1 MIHPQIDRRAVFSP
15 HDRSVPRSAHVSC
28 QIQKA
33 ATAVTGPC
41 QVLVE
46 LVGVVTLV
54 VVLVTVV
61 VGAVTVVVGAVTVRV
76 RTVFELLVADLVV
89 VTDWLEVDFDP
100 FVLRV
105 SA

>member
-1 MIHPQIDRRAVFSP
+1 M
-15 HDRSVPRSAHVSC
+15 
-28 QIQKA
+28 
-33 ATAVTGPC
+33 TGPC